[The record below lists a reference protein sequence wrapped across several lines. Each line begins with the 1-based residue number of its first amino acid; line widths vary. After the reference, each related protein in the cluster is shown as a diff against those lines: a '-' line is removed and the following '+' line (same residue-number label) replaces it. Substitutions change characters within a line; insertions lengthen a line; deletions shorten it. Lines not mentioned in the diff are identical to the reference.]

1 MSNVA
6 HFKFGKPGSVSKSQ
20 EIPDEPDVIQTTGS
34 PPLQNLSLAFY
45 LAIKE
50 VIRNRGRFFLVSLV
64 IALITL
70 LVLFIAALGEGLA
83 NGNRQY
89 VASLDAHLIVFLEK
103 SDFIISSSR
112 LETNTARSIRRVD
125 GVAAAGPIYTSSTEI
140 VSLEDPLK
148 VSMLAA
154 EAGRPGMPSIV
165 EGRDFR
171 SDGAREAVIDR
182 NVALRSGIKVGDE
195 IEIRSTQGVEDR
207 FFNLKVVGLV
217 DGQSYFFQPAIF
229 VPPAT
234 WENVRPQSE
243 ADLNSDTP
251 YPNII
256 AVKLAD
262 PSQMEVV
269 KARLVANVSNIEVT
283 DIPTTINNI
292 PGYSAQQGTVQTQGF
307 FTLLIGV
314 LVIGGFFQIQ
324 VLQKVP
330 QIGVLKA
337 IGSSNGVVGWAAVI
351 QIIAVTAMGVAIGG
365 GLTYLFS
372 LGFPPA
378 IPLVFNGVRSLI
390 AIALLLFIGPLGGMV
405 SIVYAVRIEPL
416 RALRLG

>member
-6 HFKFGKPGSVSKSQ
+6 NLKFGKPGSDNKSQ
-20 EIPDEPDVIQTTGS
+20 DIPGQTDIIQTAGS
-34 PPLQNLSLAFY
+34 SPLQNLSLAFY

-50 VIRNRGRFFLVSLV
+50 VLRNRGRFFLVSLV

-89 VASLDAHLIVFLEK
+89 VANLDAQLIVFLEK

-125 GVAAAGPIYTSSTEI
+125 GVADAGPIYTSSTEI
-140 VSLEDPLK
+140 ISLKEPLK

-154 EAGRPGMPSIV
+154 EAGRPGMPALL
-165 EGRDFR
+165 EGQNFR
-171 SDGAREAVIDR
+171 SGQAREVVIDR

-195 IEIRSTQGVEDR
+195 IEIRSTQGVEDK
-207 FFNLKVVGLV
+207 FFKLKVIGLV
-217 DGQSYFFQPAIF
+217 DGQSYFFQPTIF
-229 VPPAT
+229 VPPGT
-234 WENVRPQSE
+234 WEHVRPQTE

-256 AVKLAD
+256 AVKLTD
-262 PSQMEVV
+262 PSQVDAI
-269 KARLVANVSNIEVT
+269 KARLLANVSNIEVT

-307 FTLLIGV
+307 FTLLIGI

-372 LGFPPA
+372 LGFPPT
-378 IPLVFNGVRSLI
+378 IPLVFNGIRSLI

-405 SIVYAVRIEPL
+405 SIIYAVRIEPL

>member
-1 MSNVA
+1 MSNLVLDLNNPA
-6 HFKFGKPGSVSKSQ
+6 PSFEADV
-20 EIPDEPDVIQTTGS
+20 EIHSEVMQPAGNGLMNS
-34 PPLQNLSLAFY
+34 FFLAFY
-45 LAIKE
+45 LALKE

-89 VASLDAHLIVFLEK
+89 VANLDAQLIVFLEK
-103 SDFIISSSR
+103 SDYVISSSR
-112 LETNTARSIRRVD
+112 LEPKTVRAIRRVD
-125 GVAAAGPIYTSSTEI
+125 GVADAGPIYTSSTEI
-140 VSLEDPLK
+140 ISLADPLK
-148 VSMLAA
+148 VSLLAA
-154 EAGRPGMPSIV
+154 EAEHTGMPAII
-165 EGRDFR
+165 EGRAFR
-171 SDGAREAVIDR
+171 SGTAREVVIDR

-195 IEIRSTQGVEDR
+195 IQIRSTQGVEDN
-207 FFNLKVVGLV
+207 FFTLQVVGLV
-217 DGQSYFFQPAIF
+217 DGQSYFFQPTIF

-234 WENVRPQSE
+234 WEKIRPQSD
-243 ADLNSDTP
+243 ADLNSNTA

-256 AVKLAD
+256 AVKVTE
-262 PSQMEVV
+262 PSQVETV
-269 KARLVANVSNIEVT
+269 KARLLKDVSNIEVA
-283 DIPTTINNI
+283 DIATTINNI

-372 LGFPPA
+372 LGFPPT
-378 IPLVFNGVRSLI
+378 IPLVFNGTRSLI

-405 SIVYAVRIEPL
+405 SIIYAVRIEPL
-416 RALRLG
+416 KALRLG